1 MRIFHYLAADG
12 RDVFQDWLDG
22 VRDLRARL
30 AVQRR
35 VDRLGRGNFGDHAFC
50 REGVWELRVDVG
62 AGYRVYYALSGET
75 GLLLCGGSKRTQ
87 DSDISRAVD
96 CWRDYVRRRK

>member
-1 MRIFHYLAADG
+1 MTMRIFHYLAADG
-12 RDVFQDWLDG
+12 RDVFQDWL
-22 VRDLRARL
+22 
-30 AVQRR
+30 
-35 VDRLGRGNFGDHAFC
+35 
-50 REGVWELRVDVG
+50 E
-62 AGYRVYYALSGET
+62 